1 MATRVAYAKRLA
13 ICELYMNP
21 QTAESRM
28 DKPVLIRLSSTDRKL
43 LKRASREMKIPM
55 ATLAHQCVRQ
65 FLDRKYS
72 EGAQS

>member
-43 LKRASREMKIPM
+43 LKRASRELKIPM
-55 ATLAHQCVRQ
+55 ATLAHRCVRQ
-65 FLDRKYS
+65 FLDGKYG